1 MNMVVFSVNKTLH
14 TLVSDF
20 YLFIFCS
27 LEKKHVIKD
36 IYKGCVTYCS
46 AKATLTENIS

>member
-1 MNMVVFSVNKTLH
+1 MNMVIFSVNKTLH

-27 LEKKHVIKD
+27 LEKDIKD